1 MNSAAQQPP
10 VPQGADW
17 TAQEAL
23 YLQDYRQTV
32 HDLAFLYALAW
43 QALEEQL
50 GSEAALALARDLLPG
65 VVQAAQREALGRQAQ
80 RQNEALM
87 EREAA
92 LLRAQQQQRPPMPE
106 NPW

>member
-1 MNSAAQQPP
+1 MNSAAQQPL

-17 TAQEAL
+17 TAQEVL

-32 HDLAFLYALAW
+32 NDLAFLYALAW

-80 RQNEALM
+80 RQSEFLA
-87 EREAA
+87 REAA
-92 LLRAQQQQRPPMPE
+92 ASQAQQQQRPPMPE